1 MNTRKAV
8 AGFPGSIQ
16 LDGLENAWY
25 WSPAPGIDFAG
36 ALSADGRRLLQLRAA
51 DSYDQKLAVAVLGFA
66 RDHEEFMFAA
76 NPSIGSTEGF
86 VPPEGF
92 EFDTVAAT
100 SPEVHRFYAYENPE
114 LMPLVRVVFPA
125 YACEFSGEE
134 SESEAIT
141 RYKMLGK
148 SRLLARD
155 PVPFLKMRY
164 ANTRTKARS
173 TNPGR
178 GFTEE
183 RNLQLELRDMD
194 GAPDSFVEFE
204 NRHAKVWRV
213 EWHGAWYVGEW
224 DTQGGAPQEIGLD
237 ELLTFAAARLR
248 D

>member
-1 MNTRKAV
+1 
-8 AGFPGSIQ
+8 
-16 LDGLENAWY
+16 
-25 WSPAPGIDFAG
+25 
-36 ALSADGRRLLQLRAA
+36 
-51 DSYDQKLAVAVLGFA
+51 
-66 RDHEEFMFAA
+66 MFAA
-76 NPSIGSTEGF
+76 NPSIGFEAGF
-86 VPPEGF
+86 VPPAGF
-92 EFDTVAAT
+92 AFDTVAAT
-100 SPEVHRFYAYENPE
+100 SPEVHRFYSYENPE
-114 LMPLVRVVFPA
+114 LMPLVRVVLPA

-183 RNLQLELRDMD
+183 LRLQQELRDMD
-194 GAPDSFVEFE
+194 GAPESFVEFE

-213 EWHGAWYVGEW
+213 EWHGAWYMAEW
-224 DTQGGAPQEIGLD
+224 DTKDGAPREIGLD
-237 ELLTFAAARLR
+237 ELLEFAAARLR

>member
-1 MNTRKAV
+1 MNIRDAV
-8 AGFPGSIQ
+8 AGFPGSVP
-16 LDGLENAWY
+16 LHGLGDAWY
-25 WSPAPGIDFAG
+25 WSPAPGIDFTG
-36 ALSADGRRLLQLRAA
+36 ALSADGHRLLQLRAA
-51 DSYDQKLAVAVLGFA
+51 DSYDQDLAVAVLEFA
-66 RDHEEFMFAA
+66 RRHEGAMFAT
-76 NPSIGSTEGF
+76 NPSIGFVGGF
-86 VPPEGF
+86 LPPKGF

-114 LMPLVRVVFPA
+114 LMPLVRVVLPA

-148 SRLLARD
+148 SRLLGRD

-173 TNPGR
+173 TDPGR

-183 RNLQLELRDMD
+183 HRLHQELRDMD
-194 GAPDSFVEFE
+194 GAPESFVEFE

-213 EWHGAWYVGEW
+213 QWHGVWYMAEW
-224 DTQGGAPQEIGLD
+224 DTHDAAPQEIGID
-237 ELLTFAAARLR
+237 ELLEFAAARLR